1 MKFYYTRRFI
11 MKRYLKEICFLLLL
25 VMCILFVPRSAIAD
39 SVATPSEGFL
49 TIDTHKDTPLPK
61 RFRNIPTLNISGSA
75 EFLPSQ
81 VDNIKKAIN
90 IPDTYIVDLR
100 QESHGFLNNIAVN
113 YYSPEK
119 LLNEGFTSEET
130 LANEKARFGAIKPGD
145 EVNLYNKHSELLKSI
160 KVETSQIEPDLVKK
174 AGLKYVLFAT
184 RDGHIPTPEMVD
196 SFVEFVKNTPS
207 TTHLHFH
214 CKEGQG
220 RTTTFMSLFQM
231 MKESTTKSLDEILN
245 EQLDAGGIV
254 LTDNNTRANFLQ
266 DFYNYTKS
274 NVKDNFKVP
283 FSVWSKQ

>member
-1 MKFYYTRRFI
+1 
-11 MKRYLKEICFLLLL
+11 MKRYLKGICFLLLL
-25 VMCILFVPRSAIAD
+25 VMCILFIPQSAIAS
-39 SVATPSEGFL
+39 SVANQNEGFL
-49 TIDTHKDTPLPK
+49 TIDTDKETPLPK
-61 RFRNIPTLNISGSA
+61 RFRIIPTLNISGSA
-75 EFLPSQ
+75 QFIPSQ
-81 VDNIKKAIN
+81 IDTIKKSIN
-90 IPDTYIVDLR
+90 VPDTYIVDLR

-130 LANEKARFGAIKPGD
+130 LANEKSRFEAIKPGD
-145 EVNLYNKHSELLKSI
+145 EVNLYNKQSKLIKSI
-160 KVETSQIEPDLVKK
+160 KVETSQIEPNLAEK
-174 AGLKYVLFAT
+174 ADLKYVLFAT

-254 LTDNNTRANFLQ
+254 LTDNNTRAKFLQ
-266 DFYNYTKS
+266 DFYNYTKA
-274 NVKDNFKVP
+274 NVDDNFKVP